1 MLSIHYTGDVES
13 VVLQRMSALSRNQA
27 SELWIKPVPELKY
40 LNADHVARY
49 RLIMRL
55 FYENHSKMKYWL
67 KTEDVFADV
76 MAWGL
81 LADYTEELC
90 QRDLEVL
97 TDNLHGESSVDVDLK
112 RLDEALRRTRFDV
125 SLEDCMHVLY
135 PGEFISRRRQRE
147 TEVAAWDTFCAWA
160 GARTSNPPLTV
171 WWQALAGGSGP
182 GYRAFRECWQEFLQ
196 RGDSLGWTAA
206 IAALEALLRRPGGR
220 RSGVRL
226 PVFAAKTTGDAHGLD
241 RSGLAGRMFFWG
253 LVALREMEDGP
264 GDARAETERDRDDA
278 AAGGTP
284 GPELDSD
291 AVRTLYARFGL
302 VLDDICSIVWIA
314 GFPEIAEHPV
324 ALTLWE
330 VERLTFCQAPAHLF
344 VVENP
349 SIFGTLL
356 DVACGRPLP
365 HPLVSSSGAVSRR
378 WPRFACSVAEGKR
391 QIRMH
396 K

>member
-27 SELWIKPVPELKY
+27 SELWIKPVPEPKY
-40 LNADHVARY
+40 LNADNVARY

-206 IAALEALLRRPGGR
+206 IAALEALLRRPGGA
-220 RSGVRL
+220 VA
-226 PVFAAKTTGDAHGLD
+226 VFAFRCLRRRRPGTRMGWI
-241 RSGLAGRMFFWG
+241 GRGWRG
-253 LVALREMEDGP
+253 
-264 GDARAETERDRDDA
+264 
-278 AAGGTP
+278 
-284 GPELDSD
+284 
-291 AVRTLYARFGL
+291 
-302 VLDDICSIVWIA
+302 
-314 GFPEIAEHPV
+314 
-324 ALTLWE
+324 
-330 VERLTFCQAPAHLF
+330 
-344 VVENP
+344 
-349 SIFGTLL
+349 
-356 DVACGRPLP
+356 AC
-365 HPLVSSSGAVSRR
+365 SSGAWLRCGRWRMGQAMLVQKRRGTAMMLRRGTLPARSWTAMLSARCMPDLDWCWTTSVPSCGLPVSRR
-378 WPRFACSVAEGKR
+378 SRSTRLP
-391 QIRMH
+391 
-396 K
+396 